1 MSRWMLGV
9 FAALSLWA
17 APAAPLQAQTQAQIF
32 CGVRAEIIESL
43 ETRYGERRQALGL
56 SQDGGLLEVLVS
68 ASGGWTILITYPER
82 PTCIVATGEG
92 WEIPVTLAGQPV

>member
-1 MSRWMLGV
+1 MYRWILGV
-9 FAALSLWA
+9 FAALSLWGA
-17 APAAPLQAQTQAQIF
+17 TVAPAQAQTQAQVF

-43 ETRYGERRQALGL
+43 EARYGERRHALGL

-82 PTCIVATGEG
+82 PTCVVATGEG
-92 WEIPVTLAGQPV
+92 WESPVTLAGQPV